1 MAQTPDPDDRVAGV
15 WTAVDEYVD
24 GLVVDQDAGLR
35 GALERSAA
43 AGLPSINVTPAQGKL
58 LHLLARSIGARAILE
73 IGTLGGYS
81 TIWFARAV
89 APGGRVITIEAE
101 PKHAAIARENIARAG
116 AAALVDLRVGRALDV
131 LPSVEREGLG
141 PFDLVFVD
149 ADKPS
154 TPDYFRWALRLARV
168 GSLILIDNVVRDG
181 EVADAHSQDPAV
193 VAMRTVLAMMASEPR
208 VSTTVLQTVGAKGYD
223 GLAVALVIPKP

>member
-1 MAQTPDPDDRVAGV
+1 MAQTPDPDDRATGV
-15 WTAVDEYVD
+15 WTAVDEYVER
-24 GLVVDQDAGLR
+24 LVVGQDAGLC

-58 LHLLARSIGARAILE
+58 LHLLARSIEARNILE

-81 TIWFARAV
+81 TIWLARAV

-101 PKHAAIARENIARAG
+101 PAHAAIASENIARAD
-116 AAALVDLRVGRALDV
+116 AAAVVDLRVGRALDV
-131 LPSVEREGLG
+131 LPAVEREGLG

-181 EVADAHSQDPAV
+181 EVADAHSPDPAV
-193 VAMRTVLAMMASEPR
+193 VAKRTVLAMMASEPR

-223 GLAVALVIPKP
+223 GLAVALVIPTP